1 MSLKLI
7 NVGELVSYNSESESM
22 VIFKDIQI
30 AIDSGKIVQISNKVG
45 DCDEILDCKN
55 KLVTPGYI
63 DSHTHPVFLNCR
75 QDDFSKRLL
84 GHSYNDIS
92 ENGGGINSSIR
103 GVRETNYKTLIDCV
117 HNRMNRFLKLGT
129 TTVECKTGYGLTLD
143 SELKSL
149 KILDEVNLIH
159 EIDIIPTFMGA
170 HAIPP
175 EYSKDKEGYIKII
188 CDEMI
193 PAVKKQGIAK
203 FNDIFCEKGYFSI
216 DQSRQIG
223 LVAKNH
229 GLFNRLHADEFNDYG
244 GGELAGEIS
253 ATSAD
258 HLMNVSK
265 KGIQK
270 LVENNVIGI
279 LLPGTTFSLGEQQYA
294 PYKLMKKMGL
304 EIALATDYNPGSC
317 NIQSMSFIVSLACI
331 FFGMSPLDAI
341 KAATYT
347 GAKSLY
353 IDKITGSIEVGKNS
367 DIIVWDFD
375 SYIKIPYMVTDHPIK
390 HVIKSGKILN

>member
-22 VIFKDIQI
+22 VISKDIQI
-30 AIDSGKIVQISNKVG
+30 AIDRGKIVQISNKVG

-55 KLVTPGYI
+55 RLVTPGYI

-75 QDDFSKRLL
+75 QDDFSRRLL

-92 ENGGGINSSIR
+92 KNGGGINSSIR

-117 HNRMNRFLKLGT
+117 YNRMNRFLKLGT

-375 SYIKIPYMVTDHPIK
+375 SYIKIPFMVTDHPIK

>member
-1 MSLKLI
+1 
-7 NVGELVSYNSESESM
+7 
-22 VIFKDIQI
+22 
-30 AIDSGKIVQISNKVG
+30 
-45 DCDEILDCKN
+45 
-55 KLVTPGYI
+55 
-63 DSHTHPVFLNCR
+63 
-75 QDDFSKRLL
+75 
-84 GHSYNDIS
+84 
-92 ENGGGINSSIR
+92 
-103 GVRETNYKTLIDCV
+103 
-117 HNRMNRFLKLGT
+117 MNRFLKLGT

-375 SYIKIPYMVTDHPIK
+375 SYIKIPFMVTDHPIK

>member
-30 AIDSGKIVQISNKVG
+30 AIDRGKIVQISNKVG

-55 KLVTPGYI
+55 RLVTPGYI

-75 QDDFSKRLL
+75 QDDFSRRLL

-92 ENGGGINSSIR
+92 KNGGGINSSIR

-117 HNRMNRFLKLGT
+117 YNRMNRFLKLGT

-331 FFGMSPLDAI
+331 FLGMSPLDAI

-375 SYIKIPYMVTDHPIK
+375 SYIKIPFMVTDHPIK

>member
-30 AIDSGKIVQISNKVG
+30 AIDRGKIVQISNKVG

-84 GHSYNDIS
+84 GHSYDDIS
-92 ENGGGINSSIR
+92 RNGGGINSSIR

-117 HNRMNRFLKLGT
+117 YNRMNRFLKLGT

-265 KGIQK
+265 KGIEK

-279 LLPGTTFSLGEQQYA
+279 LLPGTTFSLREKQYA

-317 NIQSMSFIVSLACI
+317 NIQSMSFIISLACI
-331 FFGMSPLDAI
+331 FLGMSPLDAI